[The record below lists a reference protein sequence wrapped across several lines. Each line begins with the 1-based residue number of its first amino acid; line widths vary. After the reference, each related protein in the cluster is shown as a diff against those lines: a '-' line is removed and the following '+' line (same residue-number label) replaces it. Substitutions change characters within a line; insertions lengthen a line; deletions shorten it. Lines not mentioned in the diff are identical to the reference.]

1 MGFGLVVSAA
11 TVFLTPSGK
20 NTKTQIKPFGYRFRQ
35 SNHSISSVVGI
46 HCSVGFAHDNE
57 CWVKEVIW
65 NFEFDSWAKPTLRVS
80 ILSCYGF
87 CRRSDSRI
95 RRLFEMAAAV
105 VGYKP
110 PTCGRLRF
118 AQHYLQRISV
128 RVRQTFLP
136 EPSVEKSRNL
146 CVSTPRFNENSKLS
160 L

>member
-1 MGFGLVVSAA
+1 MHRL
-11 TVFLTPSGK
+11 P
-20 NTKTQIKPFGYRFRQ
+20 
-35 SNHSISSVVGI
+35 
-46 HCSVGFAHDNE
+46 
-57 CWVKEVIW
+57 
-65 NFEFDSWAKPTLRVS
+65 
-80 ILSCYGF
+80 ILSDVQVVCECLKALTQFQFG
-87 CRRSDSRI
+87 RLDPQV

-110 PTCGRLRF
+110 PTCDRLRF